1 MVSATDLKNGVTF
14 LSNGEPW
21 RVVKY
26 NLIKVG
32 RGGAIVRVTVK
43 NLIHGGTEDKTMS
56 SNIRVDEVTT
66 SKRKLQYL
74 YNDGVVATF
83 MDPTSYEQVEVS
95 VKVLTDELP
104 YIKEGEGVDILFWT
118 DDGVE
123 RPLSVDIP
131 PKVTLK
137 VVDTPPGVK
146 GNSVSNM
153 YKEAV
158 LENGMRT
165 KVPLFIDN
173 GESIRVD
180 TRTGNYV
187 ERATKTS

>member
-14 LSNGEPW
+14 LSDGKPW
-21 RVVKY
+21 RVIKY

-32 RGGAIVRVTVK
+32 RGGAIVRVTAK
-43 NLIHGGTEDKTMS
+43 NLITGTTEDKTMS
-56 SNIRVDEVTT
+56 SNVRVDEVAT

-83 MDPTSYEQVEVS
+83 MDPTSYDQVEVP

-118 DDGVE
+118 DDGVQ

-131 PKVTLK
+131 PKVALC

-146 GNSVSNM
+146 GNSASNM
-153 YKEAV
+153 YKDAV

-165 KVPLFIDN
+165 RVPLFINN
-173 GESIRVD
+173 GEFVRID
-180 TRTGNYV
+180 TRTGSYV
-187 ERATKTS
+187 ERAVKQ

>member
-14 LSNGEPW
+14 LSGGKPW
-21 RVVKY
+21 KVIKY

-32 RGGAIVRVTVK
+32 RGGAIVRVTAK
-43 NLIHGGTEDKTMS
+43 NLITGTTEDKTMS
-56 SNIRVDEVTT
+56 SNVRVDEVAT

-74 YNDGVVATF
+74 YNDGSVATF
-83 MDPTSYEQVEVS
+83 MDPVSYNQVEVA
-95 VKVLTDELP
+95 VKVLVDELP

-118 DDGVE
+118 DDGTE

-131 PKVTLK
+131 PKVALK

-146 GNSVSNM
+146 GNSASNM
-153 YKEAV
+153 YKDAI

-165 KVPLFIDN
+165 RVPLFINN
-173 GESIRVD
+173 GELVKVD
-180 TRTGNYV
+180 TRTGSYV
-187 ERATKTS
+187 ERAVKQ